1 MNKVDEDALQIRQA
15 LEQGSLTVD
24 ATIAARLQQ
33 SRFKALDRQKLA
45 VAQLGLAAGI
55 ANVGTQIGNMFI
67 PNTRVLA
74 ALMALTFGVVGTYYW
89 NEINQADENEEVDS
103 ALLTDDLPVDA
114 FTDQGFEA
122 WLEHSSRSSA
132 E

>member
-55 ANVGTQIGNMFI
+55 ANVGAQIGNMFL

-122 WLEHSSRSSA
+122 WLEHSSRSSV

>member
-1 MNKVDEDALQIRQA
+1 MA

-55 ANVGTQIGNMFI
+55 ANVGTQIGNMFL

-122 WLEHSSRSSA
+122 WLEHSSRSSV